1 MDNHRPSFFIRGERM
16 ESTGRLSTRILE
28 HLRDPL
34 VKSAVRVKSALLGEA
49 NNFLRGKGFV
59 ELLPTVVS
67 PITDPLNHEV
77 HNAKFRYYDQEYR
90 LTQSMIFHKQLAC
103 KSFDRI
109 FIVSPNV
116 RLETSEKALSG
127 KHLFEFSQID
137 LEIKNASRDD
147 VMLLVEDLLA
157 SVITTIKES
166 CRREL
171 EYLSSDPLVPS
182 RPFAKVKFMDA
193 YEQYG
198 KDFETVL
205 SSSFTEPFWLIDF
218 PIWEREFYDL
228 LSDDGKTLK
237 DMDLILP
244 KGFGETLSGG
254 EREWEHPRIINRMEF
269 KGTDPEELAWYMEIA
284 EMRELIPTA
293 GCGIGVERLARYV
306 CSLDNV
312 LKTRLFPKVP
322 GQSWI

>member
-1 MDNHRPSFFIRGERM
+1 M
-16 ESTGRLSTRILE
+16 ESIGKLSTRVVE

-34 VKSAVRVKSALLGEA
+34 VKSAVRVKSSIMGEA
-49 NNFLRGKGFV
+49 GKFLRGKEFV
-59 ELLPTVVS
+59 ELLPTIIS

-103 KSFDRI
+103 KTFDRI

-127 KHLFEFSQID
+127 RHLFEFSQID
-137 LEIKNASRDD
+137 LEIRNAKRDD
-147 VMLLVEDLLA
+147 VMTLVEDL
-157 SVITTIKES
+157 ITTLIVEVKSSCKE
-166 CRREL
+166 EL
-171 EYLSSDPLVPS
+171 ELLSSNPS
-182 RPFAKVKFMDA
+182 IPTTPFTKVKFMDA

-205 SSSFTEPFWLIDF
+205 SSSFKEPFWLIDF

-228 LSDDGKTLK
+228 LSQDGRTLK

-244 KGFGETLSGG
+244 NGFGETLSGG
-254 EREWEHPRIINRMEF
+254 EREWEYQRIISRMEF
-269 KGTDPEELAWYMEIA
+269 KGNDPEELAWYMEIA
-284 EMRELIPTA
+284 EAGELVPTA
-293 GCGIGVERLARYV
+293 GCGIGVERLTRYI

-312 LKTRLFPKVP
+312 ASSSGGTRTPNRPVNSRMLCH
-322 GQSWI
+322 